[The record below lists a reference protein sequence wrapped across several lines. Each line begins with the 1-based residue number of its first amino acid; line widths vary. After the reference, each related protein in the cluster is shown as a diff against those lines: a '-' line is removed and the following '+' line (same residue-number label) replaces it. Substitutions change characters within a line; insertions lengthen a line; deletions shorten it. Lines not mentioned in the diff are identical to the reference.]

1 MDVSP
6 AQRAVADRS
15 FEHLYRRHRRD
26 VYGFALRAVRDPD
39 EAEDVTQ
46 TAFLN
51 AYRALHRGDHPQ
63 KPRAWL
69 LTIANNIARRQF
81 RDRAARPQEVEL
93 DPELPSNGAEWNAV
107 VAREIQ
113 GALRR
118 LRPNR
123 RIAVVLRDIEGL
135 SYAEIAQRMDLSEP
149 AVETLLFR
157 ARNELQA
164 ELERLGRKPSVSRR
178 RSLRSLFVLPL
189 PAGLLNYFDSLAFT
203 LSRSPIVS
211 RAAGAVAAIVLGAG
225 VATQVGP
232 LIHDAAADGRP
243 AATKATGAS
252 PAVAVVDERLH
263 TGLAGSAAP
272 ATPAVQPAQDTET
285 TKGKDSGASDSQAA
299 SSAVAEGS
307 GGSDPISAT
316 TTAASET
323 TTAVSTAGSEV
334 TGDVVELV
342 PVAPPSLPLPDVQE
356 TVDQLPPL
364 PPLPAPLGP

>member
-6 AQRAVADRS
+6 VQRAVADRS
-15 FEHLYRRHRRD
+15 FERLYRRHRRD

-93 DPELPSNGAEWNAV
+93 DPELPSNGAEWDAV
-107 VAREIQ
+107 VAHEIQ

-135 SYAEIAQRMDLSEP
+135 SYSEIAERMNLSEP

-157 ARNELQA
+157 ARNELQT
-164 ELERLGRKPSVSRR
+164 ELERLGREPSVRRR

-189 PAGLLNYFDSLAFT
+189 PASLLNYLDSLAFT
-203 LSRSPIVS
+203 LSRPPLAS
-211 RAAGAVAAIVLGAG
+211 RAAGAVAAVVLGAG
-225 VATQVGP
+225 VATHVAP
-232 LIHDAAADGRP
+232 LVQDAAADRAPG
-243 AATKATGAS
+243 AARAS
-252 PAVAVVDERLH
+252 RVPVALADERLH
-263 TGLAGSAAP
+263 TELIRPAAQAANGKKTKPAKDSASTAQAGSDAGSHQGDGSSVS
-272 ATPAVQPAQDTET
+272 ATST
-285 TKGKDSGASDSQAA
+285 SAS
-299 SSAVAEGS
+299 GS
-307 GGSDPISAT
+307 GSTSAG
-316 TTAASET
+316 
-323 TTAVSTAGSEV
+323 V
-334 TGDVVELV
+334 VVELP
-342 PVAPPSLPLPDVQE
+342 PVAVPQLPLPDVE
-356 TVDQLPPL
+356 GTLEQLPPP
-364 PPLPAPLGP
+364 PPLPVPLG

>member
-63 KPRAWL
+63 SPRAWL

-93 DPELPSNGAEWNAV
+93 DPELPSNGAEWDAV

-135 SYAEIAQRMDLSEP
+135 SYAEIAERMNLSEP
-149 AVETLLFR
+149 AVETLIFR
-157 ARNELQA
+157 ARNELQT
-164 ELERLGRKPSVSRR
+164 ELERLGREPSVRR
-178 RSLRSLFVLPL
+178 RSLRALFVLPL
-189 PAGLLNYFDSLAFT
+189 PASLLNYLDSVAFT
-203 LSRSPIVS
+203 LSRSPLAS
-211 RAAGAVAAIVLGAG
+211 RTAGAVAAVVLGAG

-232 LIHDAAADGRP
+232 LVQDAAADRAP
-243 AATKATGAS
+243 AAARAS
-252 PAVAVVDERLH
+252 RVPVSLADERLH
-263 TGLAGSAAP
+263 TELVRPAAQAANGKQTKPAKDSASTTQAGSDGGSHEGDAGSVSVTSTSASGSSS
-272 ATPAVQPAQDTET
+272 TPAD
-285 TKGKDSGASDSQAA
+285 
-299 SSAVAEGS
+299 
-307 GGSDPISAT
+307 
-316 TTAASET
+316 
-323 TTAVSTAGSEV
+323 
-334 TGDVVELV
+334 DVVELL
-342 PVAPPSLPLPDVQE
+342 PVAVPELPLPDVE
-356 TVDQLPPL
+356 GTLEQLPPP
-364 PPLPAPLGP
+364 PPLPVPLG

>member
-6 AQRAVADRS
+6 AQRAIADRS

-93 DPELPSNGAEWNAV
+93 DPELPSNGSEWDAL

-135 SYAEIAQRMDLSEP
+135 SYAEIAERMDLSEP

-157 ARNELQA
+157 ARNELQT
-164 ELERLGRKPSVSRR
+164 ELERLGREPSVRRR

-189 PAGLLNYFDSLAFT
+189 PASLLNYVESLAFT
-203 LSRSPIVS
+203 LSRSPAAS
-211 RAAGAVAAIVLGAG
+211 RAVGAIVALVLGAG

-232 LIHDAAADGRP
+232 LTGDAAADGRP
-243 AATKATGAS
+243 AASEVGLSRTPAAVPDERRHVGLAASVSVPKDGEAKTTKNSGVGAS
-252 PAVAVVDERLH
+252 QGGEEKTDAAAGQAG
-263 TGLAGSAAP
+263 TSSGLAPTAVESGTAAGAVGGIVEQSPVAAP
-272 ATPAVQPAQDTET
+272 PL
-285 TKGKDSGASDSQAA
+285 S
-299 SSAVAEGS
+299 
-307 GGSDPISAT
+307 
-316 TTAASET
+316 
-323 TTAVSTAGSEV
+323 
-334 TGDVVELV
+334 
-342 PVAPPSLPLPDVQE
+342 PVAAPSLPLPDVAG
-356 TVDQLPPL
+356 TLDQLPSP
-364 PPLPAPLGP
+364 PPLPVPLAP

>member
-46 TAFLN
+46 AAFLN

-135 SYAEIAQRMDLSEP
+135 SYAEIAERMDLSEP

-203 LSRSPIVS
+203 LSRSPLVS
-211 RAAGAVAAIVLGAG
+211 RAAGAVAAVVLGAG

-232 LIHDAAADGRP
+232 LTHDAAADGRP

-252 PAVAVVDERLH
+252 PAVAIIDERLH
-263 TGLAGSAAP
+263 TGLAGSTAP

-285 TKGKDSGASDSQAA
+285 TKGKDSGASDSQAT
-299 SSAVAEGS
+299 SSAVVEGS
-307 GGSDPISAT
+307 DASDPISAT
-316 TTAASET
+316 TTA
-323 TTAVSTAGSEV
+323 VSTVGSEV
-334 TGDVVELV
+334 TGDVVELA

>member
-6 AQRAVADRS
+6 AQRAIADRS
-15 FEHLYRRHRRD
+15 FERMYRRHRRD

-69 LTIANNIARRQF
+69 LTIANNIARRQY

-93 DPELPSNGAEWNAV
+93 DPELPSNGAEWDAL

-135 SYAEIAQRMDLSEP
+135 SYAEIAERMNLSEP

-157 ARNELQA
+157 ARNELQT
-164 ELERLGRKPSVSRR
+164 ELERLGREPSVRRR

-189 PAGLLNYFDSLAFT
+189 PVSLLNYLDSLAFT
-203 LSRSPIVS
+203 LSRTPLAS
-211 RAAGAVAAIVLGAG
+211 RAAGAVAAVVLGAG
-225 VATQVGP
+225 VATQAGP
-232 LIHDAAADGRP
+232 LIHNAAADGP
-243 AATKATGAS
+243 PGATKAKAS
-252 PAVAVVDERLH
+252 SQPMGILDQRLH
-263 TGLAGSAAP
+263 TGLA
-272 ATPAVQPAQDTET
+272 TPAAQPSQAKKAQ
-285 TKGKDSGASDSQAA
+285 KSKDSGAGASQGAGT
-299 SSAVAEGS
+299 AVAAEGDGGGSSSVSAAATSASTSGS
-307 GGSDPISAT
+307 GSG
-316 TTAASET
+316 
-323 TTAVSTAGSEV
+323 AVG
-334 TGDVVELV
+334 GIIELP
-342 PVAPPSLPLPDVQE
+342 PVAAPPLPLPDVAG
-356 TVDQLPPL
+356 TLDQLPPPPV
-364 PPLPAPLGP
+364 PPLPIG

>member
-6 AQRAVADRS
+6 AQRAIADRS

-93 DPELPSNGAEWNAV
+93 DPELPSNGSEWDAL

-113 GALRR
+113 SALRR

-135 SYAEIAQRMDLSEP
+135 SYAEIAERMDLSEP

-157 ARNELQA
+157 ARNELQT
-164 ELERLGRKPSVSRR
+164 ELERLGREPSVRRR

-189 PAGLLNYFDSLAFT
+189 PAGLLNHLESLAFT
-203 LSRSPIVS
+203 LSRSPAS
-211 RAAGAVAAIVLGAG
+211 RAAGAVAALLLGAG

-232 LIHDAAADGRP
+232 LAGDAAADGRP
-243 AATKATGAS
+243 AASEVALSRT
-252 PAVAVVDERLH
+252 PAAVPDERRH
-263 TGLAGSAAP
+263 VGLAASVSKDGEAKTTKNSGVGALQGGEEKTDAAAGQTGTSSGLAPTAVESGTAAGAIGGIVEQSPVAAP
-272 ATPAVQPAQDTET
+272 PL
-285 TKGKDSGASDSQAA
+285 S
-299 SSAVAEGS
+299 
-307 GGSDPISAT
+307 
-316 TTAASET
+316 
-323 TTAVSTAGSEV
+323 
-334 TGDVVELV
+334 
-342 PVAPPSLPLPDVQE
+342 PVAAPPLPLPDVAG
-356 TVDQLPPL
+356 TLNQLPAPPPL
-364 PPLPAPLGP
+364 PVPLAP

>member
-51 AYRALHRGDHPQ
+51 AYRALHRGDQPQ

-81 RDRAARPQEVEL
+81 RDRALRPQEVEL
-93 DPELPSNGAEWNAV
+93 DPELPSNGAEWDAL

-113 GALRR
+113 SALRR

-135 SYAEIAQRMDLSEP
+135 SYAEIAERMDLSEP

-157 ARNELQA
+157 ARNELQT
-164 ELERLGRKPSVSRR
+164 ELERLGRQPSVRRR

-189 PAGLLNYFDSLAFT
+189 PASLLNYLDSLAFT
-203 LSRSPIVS
+203 LSRSPLVS
-211 RAAGAVAAIVLGAG
+211 RAAGAVAAVVLGAG

-243 AATKATGAS
+243 AATKAEGAS

-272 ATPAVQPAQDTET
+272 AAAPAVQPVQDTET
-285 TKGKDSGASDSQAA
+285 TKGKDSGASDAQAA
-299 SSAVAEGS
+299 SSAVAGGS
-307 GGSDPISAT
+307 DDSDPISA
-316 TTAASET
+316 T

-334 TGDVVELV
+334 TGDVVELA
-342 PVAPPSLPLPDVQE
+342 PVAPPPLPLPNVQE

>member
-51 AYRALHRGDHPQ
+51 AYRALHRGDQPQ

-81 RDRAARPQEVEL
+81 RDRALRPQEVEL
-93 DPELPSNGAEWNAV
+93 DPELPSNGAEWDAL

-113 GALRR
+113 SALRR

-135 SYAEIAQRMDLSEP
+135 SYAEIAERMDLSEP

-157 ARNELQA
+157 ARNELQT
-164 ELERLGRKPSVSRR
+164 ELERLGRQPSVRRR

-189 PAGLLNYFDSLAFT
+189 PASLLNYLDSLAFT
-203 LSRSPIVS
+203 LSRAPVTS
-211 RAAGAVAAIVLGAG
+211 RAAGAVAAVVLGAG
-225 VATQVGP
+225 VATQAGP
-232 LIHDAAADGRP
+232 LIGDAAADRPP
-243 AATKATGAS
+243 AAARAPS
-252 PAVAVVDERLH
+252 APVPLDPERLH
-263 TGLAGSAAP
+263 REFTPSVQAAGDGKKTKP
-272 ATPAVQPAQDTET
+272 A
-285 TKGKDSGASDSQAA
+285 KDSANAAQTGSNTDSGRGDVGSPTSTSTSTSTSAS
-299 SSAVAEGS
+299 GS
-307 GGSDPISAT
+307 G
-316 TTAASET
+316 
-323 TTAVSTAGSEV
+323 STSVG
-334 TGDVVELV
+334 GVVELP
-342 PVAPPSLPLPDVQE
+342 PVAVPQLPLPDVE
-356 TVDQLPPL
+356 GTLEQLPPP
-364 PPLPAPLGP
+364 PPLPVPLG

>member
-1 MDVSP
+1 MSP

-15 FEHLYRRHRRD
+15 FELLYRRHRRD

-51 AYRALHRGDHPQ
+51 AYRALHRGDQPQ

-93 DPELPSNGAEWNAV
+93 DPELVSNGAEWNAL

-123 RIAVVLRDIEGL
+123 RIAIVLRDIEGL
-135 SYAEIAQRMDLSEP
+135 SYAEIAERMDLSEP

-157 ARNELQA
+157 ARNELQT
-164 ELERLGRKPSVSRR
+164 ELERLGREPSVRRR
-178 RSLRSLFVLPL
+178 RSLRSLLPLPL

-203 LSRSPIVS
+203 LSRSPLVS
-211 RAAGAVAAIVLGAG
+211 RAAGAVAAIMLGAG

-232 LIHDAAADGRP
+232 PIRDAAADGRP
-243 AATKATGAS
+243 AATKTEASS
-252 PAVAVVDERLH
+252 PAVAVIDERLH
-263 TGLAGSAAP
+263 TGLAAPTTAA
-272 ATPAVQPAQDTET
+272 AAAEPAQEK
-285 TKGKDSGASDSQAA
+285 TKKAKDSGAGDSQAA
-299 SSAVAEGS
+299 SSAVAEGEAAD
-307 GGSDPISAT
+307 GGASDPISAT
-316 TTAASET
+316 TTLAT
-323 TTAVSTAGSEV
+323 TAGSGAV
-334 TGDVVELV
+334 DSIVELS
-342 PVAPPSLPLPDVQE
+342 PVEAPALTVPDVE
-356 TVDQLPPL
+356 GTLEGTLDQLPP
-364 PPLPAPLGP
+364 PPVPPVPLG

>member
-157 ARNELQA
+157 ARNELQT

-178 RSLRSLFVLPL
+178 RSRSLFVLPL

-203 LSRSPIVS
+203 LSRSPLVA
-211 RAAGAVAAIVLGAG
+211 RAAGALAAVVLGAG

-243 AATKATGAS
+243 ATTKATGAS

-263 TGLAGSAAP
+263 TGLAPSGA
-272 ATPAVQPAQDTET
+272 PAVQPAQDAET

-299 SSAVAEGS
+299 SGAVAEGS
-307 GGSDPISAT
+307 SGSDPISAT
-316 TTAASET
+316 TAAASATTTAAS
-323 TTAVSTAGSEV
+323 AAGSEV
-334 TGDVVELV
+334 TGDVVELA
-342 PVAPPSLPLPDVQE
+342 PVAPPTLQEPLPLPDVQE

>member
-15 FEHLYRRHRRD
+15 FERLYRRHRRD

-93 DPELPSNGAEWNAV
+93 DPELPSNGGEWDAL

-118 LRPNR
+118 LRPTR

-135 SYAEIAQRMDLSEP
+135 SYSEIAERMNLSEP

-157 ARNELQA
+157 ARNELQT
-164 ELERLGRKPSVSRR
+164 ELERLGREPSVRRR

-189 PAGLLNYFDSLAFT
+189 PVSLLNYLDSLAFT
-203 LSRSPIVS
+203 LSRSPLAS
-211 RAAGAVAAIVLGAG
+211 RAAGVVAAVVLGAG
-225 VATQVGP
+225 VATQAGP
-232 LIHDAAADGRP
+232 LVQDAAADRAP
-243 AATKATGAS
+243 AAARAS
-252 PAVAVVDERLH
+252 GVPVALADERLH
-263 TGLAGSAAP
+263 TELTRPAAQ
-272 ATPAVQPAQDTET
+272 AANGKK
-285 TKGKDSGASDSQAA
+285 TKPVKDS
-299 SSAVAEGS
+299 
-307 GGSDPISAT
+307 
-316 TTAASET
+316 
-323 TTAVSTAGSEV
+323 VSTAQAGSDAGSHQ
-334 TGDVVELV
+334 GDAGSVSATSSSTSASGSGSTSAGGVVELP
-342 PVAPPSLPLPDVQE
+342 PVAVPQLPLPDVE
-356 TVDQLPPL
+356 GTLEQLPPP
-364 PPLPAPLGP
+364 PPLSVPLG

>member
-51 AYRALHRGDHPQ
+51 AYRALHRGDQPQ

-93 DPELPSNGAEWNAV
+93 DPELPSNGAEWNAL

-113 GALRR
+113 SALRL

-135 SYAEIAQRMDLSEP
+135 SYAEIAERMDLSEP

-157 ARNELQA
+157 ARNELQT
-164 ELERLGRKPSVSRR
+164 ELERLGREPSVRRR
-178 RSLRSLFVLPL
+178 RSLRALFVLPL
-189 PAGLLNYFDSLAFT
+189 PPSLLNYLDSLAFT
-203 LSRSPIVS
+203 LSRSPVAS
-211 RAAGAVAAIVLGAG
+211 RAAGAVAAVVLGAG

-232 LIHDAAADGRP
+232 GTREAAADSPP
-243 AATKATGAS
+243 AAAKVVSGTPT
-252 PAVAVVDERLH
+252 AVPDERLH
-263 TGLAGSAAP
+263 VGLAAP
-272 ATPAVQPAQDTET
+272 APVSQDSEAKPA
-285 TKGKDSGASDSQAA
+285 KDSGVGASQGGNEAGAAGQAET
-299 SSAVAEGS
+299 SSGSAPAAAGS
-307 GGSDPISAT
+307 GPG
-316 TTAASET
+316 
-323 TTAVSTAGSEV
+323 AG
-334 TGDVVELV
+334 VVGGIVESS
-342 PVAPPSLPLPDVQE
+342 PVAPPPLPLPLPDVAG
-356 TVDQLPPL
+356 TLDQLPPP
-364 PPLPAPLGP
+364 PPLPLPLAP

>member
-135 SYAEIAQRMDLSEP
+135 SYAEIAERMDLSEP

-203 LSRSPIVS
+203 LSRSPLVA
-211 RAAGAVAAIVLGAG
+211 RAAGAVAAIALGAG
-225 VATQVGP
+225 VATQVAP

-243 AATKATGAS
+243 AATNATGAS
-252 PAVAVVDERLH
+252 PAVAIIDERLH

-272 ATPAVQPAQDTET
+272 AVQAAQDTET
-285 TKGKDSGASDSQAA
+285 TKGKDSGASDSQAT
-299 SSAVAEGS
+299 SSAVVEGS
-307 GGSDPISAT
+307 DASDPISA
-316 TTAASET
+316 T

-334 TGDVVELV
+334 TGDVVELA

>member
-6 AQRAVADRS
+6 AQRAIADRS

-81 RDRAARPQEVEL
+81 RDRALRPQEVEL
-93 DPELPSNGAEWNAV
+93 DPELPSNGAEWDAL

-113 GALRR
+113 SALRR

-135 SYAEIAQRMDLSEP
+135 SYAEIAERMDLSEP

-157 ARNELQA
+157 ARNELQT
-164 ELERLGRKPSVSRR
+164 ELERLGRQPSVHRR

-189 PAGLLNYFDSLAFT
+189 PVSLLNYLDSLAFT
-203 LSRSPIVS
+203 LSRSSVAS
-211 RAAGAVAAIVLGAG
+211 RAAGAVAAVVLGAG
-225 VATQVGP
+225 VATQAGP
-232 LIHDAAADGRP
+232 LIGDASADRPPAAARASSAPAPLDAERLHRELTPSAAQAADDGKKTKPAKDSANSAQTGSNSDSGRGGAGSESVISTSASAAGSGAADGI
-243 AATKATGAS
+243 
-252 PAVAVVDERLH
+252 VAVP
-263 TGLAGSAAP
+263 S
-272 ATPAVQPAQDTET
+272 
-285 TKGKDSGASDSQAA
+285 
-299 SSAVAEGS
+299 
-307 GGSDPISAT
+307 
-316 TTAASET
+316 
-323 TTAVSTAGSEV
+323 
-334 TGDVVELV
+334 V
-342 PVAPPSLPLPDVQE
+342 PAPPLQLPELSG
-356 TVDQLPPL
+356 TLDQLPPP
-364 PPLPAPLGP
+364 PPLPVPLTP